1 MRKLMNKRSFVTV
14 SLCVML
20 SIAVNLAFMW
30 HRKDIENKPVVVG
43 SAFNLVDG
51 QGRVR
56 AKLSLSGD
64 RPSLTMLDEAGNNVI
79 ALGVERYG
87 EGILVF
93 NSTKT
98 GYERQGVV
106 TLGYLSGSDTD
117 SPEDPLGA
125 WGLGI
130 RLSPDKSTSIGLSKS
145 GRSIGVSALVH

>member
-1 MRKLMNKRSFVTV
+1 
-14 SLCVML
+14 
-20 SIAVNLAFMW
+20 
-30 HRKDIENKPVVVG
+30 
-43 SAFNLVDG
+43 
-51 QGRVR
+51 
-56 AKLSLSGD
+56 
-64 RPSLTMLDEAGNNVI
+64 MLDEAGNNVI

-93 NSTKT
+93 NSTKP

-106 TLGYLSGSDTD
+106 TLGYLTGSDTD

-125 WGLGI
+125 WGVGI